1 MKDKVYIKIKG
12 LALEEQSVDGSITEE
27 ADNVEVIS
35 VGRHTSRNGKEYIKF
50 EEVYDGASEKSLTII
65 KITDDSIE
73 VSKKGAITTCMEFAK
88 NKRTLSCYNTP
99 YGSIDIAIFTS
110 VLDIKREEDRIDA
123 AIEYTMEVNNQQM
136 NTNRVEIE
144 ITSRSI
150 EL

>member
-35 VGRHTSRNGKEYIKF
+35 VGRHTSRNGKAYIKF

-144 ITSRSI
+144 ITSKSI

>member
-1 MKDKVYIKIKG
+1 
-12 LALEEQSVDGSITEE
+12 
-27 ADNVEVIS
+27 
-35 VGRHTSRNGKEYIKF
+35 
-50 EEVYDGASEKSLTII
+50 
-65 KITDDSIE
+65 
-73 VSKKGAITTCMEFAK
+73 MEFAK

-99 YGSIDIAIFTS
+99 YGSIDVAIFTS

-144 ITSRSI
+144 ITSKSI

>member
-35 VGRHTSRNGKEYIKF
+35 GGRHTSRNGKEYIKF

-144 ITSRSI
+144 ITSKSI

>member
-65 KITDDSIE
+65 KIT
-73 VSKKGAITTCMEFAK
+73 
-88 NKRTLSCYNTP
+88 
-99 YGSIDIAIFTS
+99 
-110 VLDIKREEDRIDA
+110 EDRKSTRLNSSHDR
-123 AIEYTMEVNNQQM
+123 Q
-136 NTNRVEIE
+136 
-144 ITSRSI
+144 SRMPSSA
-150 EL
+150 

>member
-99 YGSIDIAIFTS
+99 YGSIDIFTS

-144 ITSRSI
+144 ITSKSI

>member
-88 NKRTLSCYNTP
+88 NKRTLS
-99 YGSIDIAIFTS
+99 
-110 VLDIKREEDRIDA
+110 
-123 AIEYTMEVNNQQM
+123 
-136 NTNRVEIE
+136 
-144 ITSRSI
+144 
-150 EL
+150 

>member
-35 VGRHTSRNGKEYIKF
+35 VGRHTSRNG
-50 EEVYDGASEKSLTII
+50 KSLTII

-144 ITSRSI
+144 ITSKSI

>member
-110 VLDIKREEDRIDA
+110 VLDIKREEDRISC
-123 AIEYTMEVNNQQM
+123 ILKCIFQLNLSVLN
-136 NTNRVEIE
+136 
-144 ITSRSI
+144 
-150 EL
+150 

>member
-50 EEVYDGASEKSLTII
+50 KEVYDGASEKSLTII

-144 ITSRSI
+144 ITSKSI